1 MKMLNGNVL
10 VKLIADENTTKSG
23 LVLIEKTKYYKTVEV
38 IEPDSENVV
47 KKGDKMY
54 VPINAGTEVKIE
66 KEELLIVN
74 VRDIILIL

>member
-10 VKLIADENTTKSG
+10 VKLVADENTTKSG
-23 LVLIEKTKYYKTVEV
+23 LVLIEKTKYYKIVEV

-54 VPINAGTEVKIE
+54 VPMNAGTEVKIE

>member
-10 VKLIADENTTKSG
+10 VKLVADENTTKSG
-23 LVLIEKTKYYKTVEV
+23 LVLIEKTKYYKIVEV

>member
-23 LVLIEKTKYYKTVEV
+23 LVLIEKTKYYKIVEV

>member
-1 MKMLNGNVL
+1 MKMLNGNIL

-23 LVLIEKTKYYKTVEV
+23 LVLIEKTKYYKIVEV

>member
-1 MKMLNGNVL
+1 MLNGNVL
-10 VKLIADENTTKSG
+10 VKLVADENTTKSG
-23 LVLIEKTKYYKTVEV
+23 LVLIEKTKYYKIVEV

>member
-1 MKMLNGNVL
+1 MLNGNVL

>member
-10 VKLIADENTTKSG
+10 VKLVADENTTKSG
-23 LVLIEKTKYYKTVEV
+23 LVLIEKTKYYKIVEV

-54 VPINAGTEVKIE
+54 VPINSGTEVKIE

>member
-1 MKMLNGNVL
+1 MLNGNVL

-23 LVLIEKTKYYKTVEV
+23 LVLIEKTKYYKIVEV

>member
-23 LVLIEKTKYYKTVEV
+23 LVLIEKTKYYKIVEV
-38 IEPDSENVV
+38 IQPDSENVV

>member
-10 VKLIADENTTKSG
+10 VRLIADENTTKSG
-23 LVLIEKTKYYKTVEV
+23 LVLIEKTKYYKIVEV
-38 IEPDSENVV
+38 IESDSENVV

>member
-1 MKMLNGNVL
+1 MLNGNVL

-23 LVLIEKTKYYKTVEV
+23 LVLIEKTKYYKIVEV
-38 IEPDSENVV
+38 IQPDSENVV

>member
-23 LVLIEKTKYYKTVEV
+23 LVLIEKTKYYKIVEV

-54 VPINAGTEVKIE
+54 VPVNAGTEVKIE

>member
-23 LVLIEKTKYYKTVEV
+23 LVLIEKTKYYKIAEV

>member
-23 LVLIEKTKYYKTVEV
+23 LVLIEKTKYYKIVEA

>member
-10 VKLIADENTTKSG
+10 VKLIVDENTTKSG

>member
-10 VKLIADENTTKSG
+10 VRLIADENTTKSG
-23 LVLIEKTKYYKTVEV
+23 LVLIEKTKYYKIVEV